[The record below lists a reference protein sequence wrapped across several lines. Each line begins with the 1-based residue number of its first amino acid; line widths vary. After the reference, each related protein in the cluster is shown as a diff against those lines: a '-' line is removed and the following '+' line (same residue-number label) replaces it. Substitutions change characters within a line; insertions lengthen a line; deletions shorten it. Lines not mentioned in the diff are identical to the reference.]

1 MRGGRQ
7 HTHQEMKRARLRDTG
22 TAVFRQTQILKDLT
36 WKPTLSSRSVMSDVH
51 NPGKGRDAGAH
62 RSLPAQAA
70 GDLSASLQSWPL
82 RAHVARAKEEG
93 WLPFICHPN
102 NQERKAGN

>member
-1 MRGGRQ
+1 MGDNTR
-7 HTHQEMKRARLRDTG
+7 QEMKRARLRDTG

-36 WKPTLSSRSVMSDVH
+36 WKPTLSSGSVMSDVH
-51 NPGKGRDAGAH
+51 NLGKGRDAGAH

-82 RAHVARAKEEG
+82 RAQRGSGQRRGLAAIYSPPKQPREKS
-93 WLPFICHPN
+93 
-102 NQERKAGN
+102 R